1 MFCRYIITTTFLFSA
16 IASTSAFSQESAPE
30 SPSLNSSK
38 ELAASEVETLDSK
51 ALEKPLDLRLPVSI
65 DLHRPLDL
73 RSRSRLY
80 STDQFATRGEQPASR
95 GVSSESHEELSVLSD
110 SERAKL
116 ALAQYDEL
124 ARKEPFSVK
133 SYALSASIANESS
146 NTAIQTEPRG
156 TRIDFDRSK
165 APDWSQSN
173 YNPHSLDQ
181 RGQQAKLQIERT
193 RQRSFDRVA
202 DMIHPGFGRL
212 EFKVGENN
220 VRLDYLNPR
229 RCKLKGAGLCVQIGF
244 K

>member
-1 MFCRYIITTTFLFSA
+1 MFCRYLVTTTFLFSA
-16 IASTSAFSQESAPE
+16 IVSTSAFSQEAPE
-30 SPSLNSSK
+30 PPGLNSS
-38 ELAASEVETLDSK
+38 EGLAPSDVETLDPK
-51 ALEKPLDLRLPVSI
+51 VLEKPLDLRLPTSL

-73 RSRSRLY
+73 RSRYRLVPDY
-80 STDQFATRGEQPASR
+80 STDQFATLGEQPAS
-95 GVSSESHEELSVLSD
+95 GGSSPEWLSPLPD
-110 SERAKL
+110 SERTKL
-116 ALAQYDEL
+116 LLDRYDEL

-133 SYALSASIANESS
+133 SYALSESIRNTSS
-146 NTAIQTEPRG
+146 NTTPQAEPRG
-156 TRIDFDRSK
+156 TRIDLDRSQS
-165 APDWSQSN
+165 PDWSQSN
-173 YNPHSLDQ
+173 YNPHSFD
-181 RGQQAKLQIERT
+181 RKGQQAKLAIERT